1 MLHDKGD
8 LARTN
13 ANVGFGFFTN
23 QETGKMFGNKLNL
36 LVTGFDTMEVRFCS
50 AAYRPALRA

>member
-1 MLHDKGD
+1 VLHDKGD

-13 ANVGFGFFTN
+13 ANVGLGFFTN

-36 LVTGFDTMEVRFCS
+36 LVTGFDGGALLLRS
-50 AAYRPALRA
+50 APPCALRA